1 LPKNK
6 PKEDYFEPIVKNMF
20 EYINKSLDLLD
31 EPQYSI
37 IYFYTALELLFKARL
52 LNEHWSLVI
61 SNFEHG
67 KSTFENFKNGASQ
80 SVYLNDAATRIRN
93 LFKDLPNK
101 YEYNFKEIK
110 EERNKLVHFPI
121 TDIAKEKKKLLQV
134 LYKAWY
140 YMLFLLQKQ
149 WKDIFISF
157 DQDIKLIDRKIKGN
171 NEFLKEKSN
180 ILIEKYPNKYT
191 MQTCCFC
198 GYNATISIESY
209 YDDEV
214 KSCKC
219 DVCENYFFDIG
230 ENFIYQELT
239 PRLISE
245 VEDELKAEDFIILED
260 EIHINNLIITDNI
273 LPPEEI
279 FDNTYIQSEKLEG
292 FVDLELLLSLDHCNL
307 GYESQSKS
315 YSFTVDFEIDLEA
328 STEKFT
334 VKRTL

>member
-1 LPKNK
+1 MSNIQPVEN
-6 PKEDYFEPIVKNMF
+6 YFEPIVKNMF
-20 EYINKSLDLLD
+20 EYINKSLDILD

-52 LNEHWSLVI
+52 LREHWTLVI
-61 SNFEHG
+61 ND
-67 KSTFENFKNGASQ
+67 FKNSKSSFEQFKKGDFN
-80 SVYLNDAATRIRN
+80 SVYLDDAATRIRN
-93 LFKDLPNK
+93 LFKDLPDK
-101 YEYNFKEIK
+101 YENNFKGIK

-121 TDIAKEKKKLLQV
+121 TDLAKEKKKLLQV

-157 DQDIKLIDRKIKGN
+157 EEDIKLIDRKIKEN

-198 GYNATISIESY
+198 GHNATVSIASY

-239 PRLISE
+239 HRLINE

-260 EIHINNLIITDNI
+260 EIHINNLIVTDNV

-279 FDNTYIQSEKLEG
+279 FNNTYTQSKKLEG

-307 GYESQSKS
+307 GYESQSKG
-315 YSFTVDFEIDLEA
+315 YSFTVDFEIDLEK
-328 STEKFT
+328 SEENFDIT
-334 VKRTL
+334 RN